1 MKPLRVVCSV
11 IATVMIVIG
20 TVPSIVPTNA
30 SLLAQPAL
38 AMTPSNPHTGEISS
52 QRASPDVDTFT
63 SSKIPVPIPETELD
77 RIADRGSSELVAVA
91 DVQVGDP
98 WMVTVQAGQTLDEL
112 LGEVGLNAR
121 QRSEIATALTVE
133 YDARRIRPGHQLS
146 VAFGDNGAP
155 EAISLAVDDGV
166 RIDMDLRGKPVGRT
180 VVPTTA
186 WVDEARELT
195 VDGSV
200 YESLHQAAVPAVFA
214 VEMARLLNETY
225 DVRRDLR
232 GGERLQVLWSR
243 QVLEDGSPIGLPRL
257 SYIALDAAESRL
269 EIVWSQEDR
278 NQTTLYEDGEVSRSF
293 LMPVESG
300 RLSSTFGPRKHP
312 IYADVRLHAGVDF
325 AAALGAPIVTTAS
338 GDVSFIGW
346 RSGYGRVVEISH
358 GSDIITRYAHLN
370 AVAEGL
376 ALGDRVSTGTVI
388 GEVGETG
395 TTTSPNLHYEVRV
408 ADQPVDPLLGAIDL
422 SSDVGAQDATTQ
434 LAVSRTRFATTLDG
448 SDPGLVA
455 ERS

>member
-1 MKPLRVVCSV
+1 MKPLRVVCGV

-20 TVPSIVPTNA
+20 TLPSIVPTNA
-30 SLLAQPAL
+30 SLIAQPAL
-38 AMTPSNPHTGEISS
+38 VMTPTNPHPVEIRPQRSS
-52 QRASPDVDTFT
+52 LAVDIST
-63 SSKIPVPIPETELD
+63 SSKIPVPIPETELEL
-77 RIADRGSSELVAVA
+77 IADRGSSELVALA
-91 DVQVGDP
+91 DGQVGNP

-112 LGEVGLNAR
+112 LREVGLNAR
-121 QRSEIATALTVE
+121 QRAEIATALTGE
-133 YDARRIRPGHQLS
+133 YDVRRIRPGHQLS
-146 VAFGDNGAP
+146 VTFGANGAP
-155 EAISLAVDDGV
+155 DAISLAVDDGV
-166 RIDMDLRGKPVGRT
+166 RIDMDLVGKPVGRT
-180 VVPTTA
+180 VVPTTS

-195 VDGSV
+195 IDGSL
-200 YESLHQAAVPAVFA
+200 YASLDQAAVPAVFA
-214 VEMARLLNETY
+214 VEMARLLRETY

-232 GGERLQVLWSR
+232 GGERLRVLWSR

-257 SYIALDAAESRL
+257 SYIALDAAETRL

-278 NQTTLYEDGEVSRSF
+278 NQTTLYVDGEVSRSF
-293 LMPVESG
+293 FVPVESG

-312 IYADVRLHAGVDF
+312 IYADVRLHVGVDF

-358 GSDIITRYAHLN
+358 GSDIIIRYAHLN

-376 ALGDRVSTGTVI
+376 ALGDRVSTGTII

-408 ADQPVDPLLGAIDL
+408 ADQPVDPLLGTIDL
-422 SSDVGAQDATTQ
+422 SSDAGAQNATTQ

-448 SDPGLVA
+448 PGPGLVA